1 MTVMIGIDPHK
12 ASHTAVAVDEC
23 EEVMAE
29 CTVRACAGQVERL
42 RGWAAPFGERVWAI
56 ESARGL
62 GYLLSQQ
69 LVAVGETVVD
79 VPAMLST
86 QARLL
91 GSGHAQKNDPN
102 DARSV
107 AIAALR
113 HPGLHRVGRDDHARV
128 LKLLVKRHRDLGR
141 LKNQTACRL
150 HALLMEL
157 VPGGMAASMTVT
169 RANTL
174 IDTIDADDPMVFHRV
189 EVARELIDDLAHYDR
204 QRTASKRRLRA
215 AVEASGTTLVDIAGV
230 GPVTAAMIIGQ
241 TGDVNRFPTAGHF
254 ASYNATAPIEAS
266 SGSRHRH
273 RLNPRGNRQLN
284 WAIHVIAI
292 CQLRHPGP
300 GRDYYDRKRA
310 EGKSTKEAIRALKR
324 QISNVVYRTMLA
336 DARRAD

>member
-12 ASHTAVAVDEC
+12 ASHTAVAVDEF

-29 CTVRACAGQVERL
+29 FKVRACRSQVERL
-42 RGWAAPFGERVWAI
+42 REWAAPFSDRVWAI

-69 LVAVGETVVD
+69 LVAAGEVVVD
-79 VPAMLST
+79 VPAVLST
-86 QARLL
+86 RARLL
-91 GSGHAQKNDPN
+91 GSGRAQKNDPN

-107 AIAALR
+107 AIVALR
-113 HPGLHRVGRDDHARV
+113 NPDLHQVGRDDHARV

-150 HALLMEL
+150 HALLMEV

-174 IDTIDADDPMVFHRV
+174 LDTIEADDQITAHRV
-189 EVARELIDDLAHYDR
+189 EVARDLIDDIARYDHQLA
-204 QRTASKRRLRA
+204 ASKRRLTT
-215 AVEASGTTLVDIAGV
+215 AVQASGTTLVDIVGV

-241 TGDVNRFPTAGHF
+241 TGDVTRFPTAGHY

-266 SGSRHRH
+266 SGSQHRH

-292 CQLRHPGP
+292 CKLRNPGP

-310 EGKSTKEAIRALKR
+310 EGKSTKEALRALKR
-324 QISNVVYRTMLA
+324 QISNVVYRTMLT
-336 DARRAD
+336 DARHAH